1 MDTKISRLISKTWMF
16 VFLIAGFAAQAQ
28 DKDKFNLGGNERTE
42 TGPMLILAVIGFVI
56 AFGLLLFFKIRYDK
70 KKKIEMQEQMKAMS
84 SRPRTPHT
92 PGQGRATTSRTR
104 GATS

>member
-1 MDTKISRLISKTWMF
+1 MDIRISKMISKTLLLM
-16 VFLIAGFAAQAQ
+16 FLIAGFAAQAQ

-42 TGPMLILAVIGFVI
+42 TGPLLIWSGVGFVV
-56 AFGLLLFFKIRYDK
+56 AFTLLLIFKIRYDK